1 MLVSMG
7 FTNAWEVDGWLWSRP
22 IYFLFY
28 LMTPQCERIQRTA
41 PENPSL
47 GWPSPCFCLSSE
59 KGHRSYDHLPSDLD

>member
-28 LMTPQCERIQRTA
+28 LMTTR
-41 PENPSL
+41 
-47 GWPSPCFCLSSE
+47 
-59 KGHRSYDHLPSDLD
+59 